1 MESFEFS
8 QIKIKKIRKEI
19 ESYQKAR
26 ASGEV
31 KFLPRA
37 DGQDVVYY
45 KDERNNGAKLMLKI
59 TKTGVADYIIR
70 EWVKVEGKE
79 KKRARRFKV
88 ASVDQP
94 LAAVTARAQE
104 MQQNIIAGRDVYYS
118 PNAPKPEELD
128 LSPTLQKLH
137 DDRQKHHKMEDST
150 RNEYDGLFERYLTPW
165 SSIKTSQLARDEIL
179 RLHKQ
184 ITESNG
190 PRVADQ
196 SIAYARTLLN
206 SAIRNP
212 QPDYTKPYS
221 NIIAET
227 MTYHGAWNTEGGQAE
242 RTSEPFPD
250 DAWAGLWMAINDLKN
265 RVPKRKNKKRP
276 TLAVTAHYYF
286 KMLLLTGLRGGQVS
300 TIEWRQIDL
309 DRGTISWIEKQDA
322 QKTKTGEKVF
332 YLPLCHYLLDMLK
345 EMRAR
350 EIDLYGKCEG
360 YLFKSLGE
368 GKKGHVDLNM
378 RTQWNMIKEQVPAIA
393 GRKPHDFR
401 STFVSIGQNI
411 GVNETILQM
420 LINHK
425 TYKQEKVIQ
434 GYTKWKVEKIR
445 QQADKIANHF
455 LEHVGEKAKAPASAI
470 LPDYVMRLAQS
481 HAMKTDTTP
490 ENVLERW
497 ARMGSQLDRLET
509 KDPDVLLIKMS

>member
-1 MESFEFS
+1 VESFEFS
-8 QIKIKKIRKEI
+8 QIKINKIKKDLEA
-19 ESYQKAR
+19 YQKAR
-26 ASGEV
+26 AAGEM
-31 KFLPRA
+31 KFFPPTK
-37 DGQDVVYY
+37 GEDVIYY

-59 TKTGVADYIIR
+59 SKTGVADYIIR
-70 EWVKVEGKE
+70 ERTKPKGSP
-79 KKRARRFKV
+79 KRFRIADI
-88 ASVDQP
+88 SQP
-94 LAAVTARAQE
+94 LAAVTARAKE
-104 MQQNIIAGRDVYYS
+104 MQQNIMNRRDPYYS
-118 PNAPKPEELD
+118 ADAPKPEEQD
-128 LSPTLQKLH
+128 LSPTFHALH
-137 DDRQKHHKMEDST
+137 DDRQKHHKMENST
-150 RNEYDGLFERYLTPW
+150 RQEYDGIFDRYLTPW
-165 SSIKTSQLARDEIL
+165 HDLKTSRLMRDEIL

-184 ITESNG
+184 ITDLNG

-196 SIAYARTLLN
+196 SIAYARTLIN

-212 QPDYTKPYS
+212 SPDYTKPGS
-221 NIIAET
+221 NIVAET
-227 MTYHGAWNTEGGQAE
+227 MTYHGAWNTVGGQAE

-250 DAWAGLWMAINDLKN
+250 DAWADLWLAIHDLKN

-286 KMLLLTGLRGGQVS
+286 TMLLLTGLRGGQVS
-300 TIEWRQIDL
+300 TIEWRQVDL

-332 YLPLCHYLLDMLK
+332 YLPLCNYLLSVLK

-360 YLFKSLGE
+360 YLFKSLGA

-378 RTQWNMIKEQVPAIA
+378 RTQWKMIKDQVPAIA
-393 GRKPHDFR
+393 ERKPHDFR
-401 STFVSIGQNI
+401 ATFVSIGQNI

-434 GYTKWKVEKIR
+434 GYTKWKVEMIR

-455 LEHVGEKAKAPASAI
+455 LEHVGEKAKAPESAI
-470 LPDYVMRLAQS
+470 LPDYVMQLAQS
-481 HAMKTDTTP
+481 YAMKVDTTP
-490 ENVLERW
+490 EKVLERW

-509 KDPDVLLIKMS
+509 NDPDILLIKMS